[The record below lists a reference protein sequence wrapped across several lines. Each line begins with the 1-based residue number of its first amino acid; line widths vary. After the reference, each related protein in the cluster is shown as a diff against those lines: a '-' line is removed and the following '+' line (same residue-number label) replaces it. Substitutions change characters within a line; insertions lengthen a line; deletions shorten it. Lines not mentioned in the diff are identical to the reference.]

1 MSAPPASL
9 ALAAER
15 WGTPLYV
22 TDLDLAAARLHAY
35 ASAFPGALV
44 AYAVKA
50 NPDPQLLRRLVAEG
64 AGCEVVTAV
73 ELALALR
80 AGCPAERLVVN
91 GVGKPDEEIH
101 LALEAGALVNAESL
115 DELDAALRI
124 AAGHDAPCIGLRLNP
139 GLDPETHP
147 HLATG
152 APASK
157 FGIPIAQLP
166 DALRLVG
173 GAGLPLA
180 SLGAHLGS
188 ALESVDAHA
197 ALAELL
203 AEAAATASAA
213 GLPPER
219 IDLGGGLLVADAA
232 ALEALAAAVA
242 EHLPDPARLILE
254 PGRSLVA
261 DAGWLVTRV
270 IRVQPR
276 PVEGHTFLVADAGM
290 TELIRPMLYGALHPV
305 ALVAPGAPLAADDAT
320 AVHLAGPVCE
330 AGDILARDLGRS
342 LEPEELA
349 VAGPGALLAVERAGA
364 YGAAMASVYN
374 GRLRPAEV
382 VIEAGELRLSRRRET
397 MDDLV
402 ARDIG

>member
-1 MSAPPASL
+1 
-9 ALAAER
+9 
-15 WGTPLYV
+15 
-22 TDLDLAAARLHAY
+22 
-35 ASAFPGALV
+35 
-44 AYAVKA
+44 
-50 NPDPQLLRRLVAEG
+50 
-64 AGCEVVTAV
+64 
-73 ELALALR
+73 
-80 AGCPAERLVVN
+80 
-91 GVGKPDEEIH
+91 
-101 LALEAGALVNAESL
+101 VNAESL
-115 DELDAALRI
+115 DELDALLRI
-124 AAGHDAPCIGLRLNP
+124 AAGHDAPRVGLRLNP
-139 GLDPETHP
+139 GLDPDTHP

-152 APASK
+152 AASSK
-157 FGIPIAQLP
+157 FGIPIATLP
-166 DALRLVG
+166 EALRLLG

-180 SLGAHLGS
+180 ALGAHLGS

-203 AEAAATASAA
+203 VEAAATASAA

-232 ALEALAAAVA
+232 ALRALAVVVG

-276 PVEGHTFLVADAGM
+276 PDEGLAYLVADAGM

-305 ALVAPGAPLAADDAT
+305 SLVAPGEPLTLDEAMAL
-320 AVHLAGPVCE
+320 HLAGPVCE
-330 AGDILARDLGRS
+330 AGDVLARDLGRS

-374 GRLRPAEV
+374 GRLRPAEA
-382 VIEAGELRLSRRRET
+382 VIEGGELRLSRRRET
-397 MDDLV
+397 LDDLV
-402 ARDIG
+402 ARDQP